1 MDEIPTL
8 KQIYEKLGC
17 QEKTAGGVCWFEC
30 NTSADKA
37 VILFHGVTGG
47 KIDMVPLA
55 ERYVNFGYAV
65 YAIDLPGHGGSV
77 QPPLNTYDDLA
88 DWLVEDLAQ
97 LGRTP
102 DLIVSNSYSSSIVYH
117 ALRTEKIPKNTK
129 VIMACPT
136 PDQSRLADT
145 LQVLSSYLPEKITWE
160 VYNCM
165 LGQKIRMACV
175 LKTKRQHAW
184 QWLGESEKYKK
195 STTTLKKSNALTTL
209 LYQKNPYI
217 EGVPSDY
224 DVTIIIGG
232 EDNIITPKTQ
242 GIMKDLLPTA
252 KFIIDPAAG
261 HILQFEAVDSYPDV

>member
-1 MDEIPTL
+1 MPEIPTL
-8 KQIYEKLGC
+8 RQIYEKLGC

-88 DWLVEDLAQ
+88 DWLVEDLAR

-129 VIMACPT
+129 VIT
-136 PDQSRLADT
+136 VS
-145 LQVLSSYLPEKITWE
+145 
-160 VYNCM
+160 
-165 LGQKIRMACV
+165 
-175 LKTKRQHAW
+175 
-184 QWLGESEKYKK
+184 
-195 STTTLKKSNALTTL
+195 
-209 LYQKNPYI
+209 
-217 EGVPSDY
+217 
-224 DVTIIIGG
+224 
-232 EDNIITPKTQ
+232 
-242 GIMKDLLPTA
+242 
-252 KFIIDPAAG
+252 
-261 HILQFEAVDSYPDV
+261 